1 MAIVPDMVG
10 GTPEIEAKL
19 ENVPCKTLIDTGS
32 QISTVSISFY
42 NSYLTKIPIQN
53 CQNLL
58 RVEGVGGD
66 VLPYHG
72 YINCEI
78 TLPLTDSTTFSKLI
92 PVLVV
97 PDTKYNTQTPCLIG
111 TNLLSKIPSDQYP
124 LSSFIP
130 PIQSAI
136 HVLQQTAHKLKE
148 TGGVYSY
155 MKADSDIHVPPH
167 SIMTCSG
174 KTEVTVPI
182 RQQIALVQ
190 GTNTIPTVP
199 GIVSLSKG
207 NNTIACELANYSNK
221 PLHIKK
227 NQEIATLHQVS
238 IVPSQQKQEN
248 PNDVEFIDSFDLK
261 HLSESGREELK
272 EFLSANR
279 DVFAMGSGEMGSTS
293 VVTHTIELLDE
304 TPFREKCR
312 PIPPSAYDE
321 LREHLNELL
330 NAGIIK
336 KSKSPYCSN
345 IVMVRKKDGSLRL
358 CVDYRKLNQKTKK
371 DAYNLPRIDMLIDS
385 LKGAKYFASL
395 DLFSG
400 YHQVSM
406 KPEDQEKTAFA
417 AGPFGFYQYAKMP
430 FGLCNSPSTF
440 QRLMEQVLEG
450 LTMKSCAVYIDDII
464 VFAQSREELYTRLS
478 EVFSRLRKANL
489 RLKPKKCSFLQTE
502 VEFLGHTVSRD
513 GVQCST
519 KHIDAV
525 ASWPEPSNV
534 GELQTFLGFTGFYR
548 RFIPGY
554 STVAYPMLKLLKSS
568 DAGKRSQ
575 KGKRK
580 GKIHYVPWEWGPP
593 QHKAFET
600 LKHSLITAPILT
612 YPDYRKPFILHTD
625 ASRKGLGAVLY
636 QEVEGKNHVVA
647 YASRSLTGSEKN
659 YTVHKLEFLA
669 LKWAVTVKFHD
680 YLLGNSFTVYTDHN
694 PLVYVTS
701 TAKLDANGHRWLEAL
716 SLYNFTI
723 KYKPGKAHSDAD
735 GLSRR
740 PHPEHEQRQCSR
752 TISPEI
758 FKEICALVMGD
769 EEFAGVAETLGMPP
783 SAVSNITRISQVT
796 ATDWAYEQDRDNDI
810 ARVKYLINK
819 GTKLTERQRKRE
831 SVVVAKLLSHWD
843 TLKVDSNILLKE
855 SKFGNNIVQ
864 RIVIPTQKQEECM
877 HLTHDDLGHLGR
889 DKTLSVARE
898 RFFWVGLTKDIE
910 QKVKSCK
917 RCICAKSPNLP
928 ELAPLVNIET
938 SRPLELV
945 CLDFLSLETA
955 VGGYDSILVVTDHF
969 TRYACAYPTRNQE
982 AKTVARILCEEYV
995 VHYGIPERLHSDQG
1009 ANFQGK
1015 VMTQLCKLLGIN
1027 KSRTTPYHPP
1037 GNGMCERFNKT
1048 LISMLKTL
1056 DPRNKPRWKEH
1067 VASLVHA
1074 YNCTQHE
1081 STHYSP
1087 FYLMFGRTP
1096 RLAIDVFLGH
1106 NQEYTAT
1113 VDAVKKRLETAYK
1126 AATEAAHLAA
1136 KKQARSYNKKKRGMS
1151 LEVGDLVLLKNV
1163 GLRGKHKIADKWQ
1176 QDPFVVDA
1184 KPNPD
1189 IPVYRIK
1196 RGSEVKMI
1204 HRNLLLPV
1212 ALPYQ
1217 NDVADMPDTAS
1228 EGQDDT
1234 AELEDEG
1241 DLQFTVAMIGEDDLL
1256 VDQVAQPLQDDSEP
1270 PNHGSRVYAGPPL
1283 DRDPGVRS
1291 PIPERTATDSLD
1303 DVPGAVVC
1311 DENEETGA
1319 GEEAPGEE
1327 SVVEEDARLGS
1338 VFEEGTG
1345 LRRSQRN
1352 RRPPVRFNDYVMTQ
1366 QQQVLP
1372 DSEWRDKISI
1382 LLSLLNVFPGQQAE
1396 IFDAMI
1402 RVITATR

>member
-1 MAIVPDMVG
+1 MVG

-19 ENVPCKTLIDTGS
+19 DNVPCQSLIDTGS

-42 NSYLTKIPIQN
+42 NNNLAKIPIQN

-66 VLPYHG
+66 ILPYHG

-78 TLPLTDSTTFSKLI
+78 TLPLTDSTTFSKFIPILI
-92 PVLVV
+92 V

-111 TNLLSKIPSDQYP
+111 TNLLSKIPSNQYP
-124 LSSFIP
+124 MSSLIP
-130 PIQSAI
+130 PIKSAI
-136 HVLQQTAHKLKE
+136 QVLQQRLHQLEE
-148 TGGVYSY
+148 TGGVYSNIT
-155 MKADSDIHVPPH
+155 ASLDTTIPPH
-167 SIMTCSG
+167 TTVTCSG
-174 KTEVTVPI
+174 KTMVTVPI
-182 RQQIALVQ
+182 RQQLALVQ
-190 GTNTIPTVP
+190 STNVIPTVP
-199 GIVSLSKG
+199 GIVTLSEG
-207 NNTIACELANYSNK
+207 SNTLAFEIANYSDK

-227 NQEIATLHQVS
+227 HQELATLHQASLVT
-238 IVPSQQKQEN
+238 SQQKQEN
-248 PNDVEFIDSFDLK
+248 PDNSDFLNSFDLK
-261 HLSESGREELK
+261 HLSESEGQELK
-272 EFLSANR
+272 EFLTSNR
-279 DVFAMGSGEMGSTS
+279 DVFAMGNNEMGSTS
-293 VVTHTIELLDE
+293 EVTHTIELLDE

-321 LREHLNELL
+321 LREHLSELL
-330 NAGIIK
+330 NAGIIT

-417 AGPFGFYQYAKMP
+417 AGPLGFYQYAKMP

-450 LTMKSCAVYIDDII
+450 LTMKTCAVYVDDII
-464 VFAQSREELYTRLS
+464 VFAPSREELYTRLS
-478 EVFSRLRKANL
+478 EVFNRLRTANL

-502 VEFLGHTVSRD
+502 VEFLGHTVSQE

-525 ASWPEPSNV
+525 ASWPEPTTVS
-534 GELQTFLGFTGFYR
+534 ELQTFLGFTGFYR
-548 RFIPGY
+548 KFIPGY
-554 STVAYPMLKLLKSS
+554 STVAYPMLKLSKSS
-568 DAGKRSQ
+568 DAGKKAC

-580 GKIHYVPWEWGPP
+580 GKIHYVPWEWG
-593 QHKAFET
+593 QQQRDAFET
-600 LKHSLITAPILT
+600 LKHSLISAPILT
-612 YPDYRKPFILHTD
+612 YPDFGKPFILHTD

-636 QEVEGKNHVVA
+636 QEMEGKNHVVA

-669 LKWAVTVKFHD
+669 LKWSVTSKFHD
-680 YLLGNSFTVYTDHN
+680 YLIGNSFTVYTDHN

-716 SLYNFTI
+716 SSYNFTI
-723 KYKPGKAHSDAD
+723 KYKPGKAHLDAD

-740 PHPEHEQRQCSR
+740 PHPEQEQRLCSK
-752 TISPEI
+752 TISPDI
-758 FKEICALVMGD
+758 FKEICALVSGD
-769 EEFAGVAETLGMPP
+769 EEFAGVAESLGMPP
-783 SAVSNITRISQVT
+783 SAVSNVTRIAQITT
-796 ATDWAYEQDRDNDI
+796 ADWVYEQDKDRDL
-810 ARVKYLINK
+810 ACVKHLVSK
-819 GTKLTERQRKRE
+819 GTKLTSRQRKRE
-831 SVVVAKLLSHWD
+831 SPAVIRLLSHWD
-843 TLKVDSNILLKE
+843 TLKIENNILLKK
-855 SKFGNNIVQ
+855 SKFGENTIHRV
-864 RIVIPTQKQEECM
+864 VIPTQKQREC
-877 HLTHDDLGHLGR
+877 LYLVHDDLGHLGH
-889 DKTLSVARE
+889 DKTLSVAQE
-898 RFFWVGLTKDIE
+898 RFFWVGLTKDVE
-910 QKVKSCK
+910 KKVKSCK

-928 ELAPLVNIET
+928 EIAPLVNIET

-982 AKTVARILCEEYV
+982 AKTVAKILCEEFV

-1009 ANFQGK
+1009 ANFQGR
-1015 VMTQLCKLLGIN
+1015 VMTHLCKLLGIK
-1027 KSRTTPYHPP
+1027 KSRTTPYHPQ
-1037 GNGMCERFNKT
+1037 GDGMTERFNKT

-1056 DPRNKPRWKEH
+1056 DPQNKPRWKEH

-1081 STHYSP
+1081 STRYSP

-1106 NQEYTAT
+1106 EKEYTAT
-1113 VDAVKKRLETAYK
+1113 VDAVRKRLETAYK
-1126 AATEAAHLAA
+1126 AATEAVHLAA
-1136 KKQARSYNKKKRGMS
+1136 KKQARNYNKKQRGRS

-1176 QDPFVVDA
+1176 QDPFVVDD

-1212 ALPYQ
+1212 ALPYP
-1217 NDVADMPDTAS
+1217 NDVVYVPDTAN
-1228 EGQDDT
+1228 EGHDD
-1234 AELEDEG
+1234 AVEIEDEDD
-1241 DLQFTVAMIGEDDLL
+1241 DLFTVAMIGEGNLP
-1256 VDQVAQPLQDDSEP
+1256 VDHTNQPSQDNSEP
-1270 PNHGSRVYAGPPL
+1270 PNNDTGVYEESLP
-1283 DRDPGVRS
+1283 DRNQGVMSPVPEQSTTDPQNNAL
-1291 PIPERTATDSLD
+1291 E
-1303 DVPGAVVC
+1303 AVVY
-1311 DENEETGA
+1311 DREEETGVNEDTPV
-1319 GEEAPGEE
+1319 EEP
-1327 SVVEEDARLGS
+1327 VVEEDARLGS

-1352 RRPPVRFNDYVMTQ
+1352 RKPPMRFNDYVMTQ
-1366 QQQVLP
+1366 QQQVMLDP
-1372 DSEWRDKISI
+1372 EWRDRTSI

-1396 IFDAMI
+1396 IFNAMI
-1402 RVITATR
+1402 RVISATR